1 MATSF
6 ISKRLRSTEADLEA
20 EPSWIRRQVTSGLQ
34 CISRRACVHPIHT
47 IVVIALLASTTYVGL
62 LEGSLLDTA
71 RNPRN
76 VAGQVDVDTLLQGSR
91 NLRLGESTAWKWQ
104 AEDSWVDSTVSTY
117 PPAPHTP
124 KLPIISV
131 LTNSSQISRSSS
143 LQLTTSR

>member
-6 ISKRLRSTEADLEA
+6 ISKRLRPTEADQDA

-104 AEDSWVDSTVSTY
+104 AEDSWVDSTVST
-117 PPAPHTP
+117 HRLTP
-124 KLPIISV
+124 LLLICI
-131 LTNSSQISRSSS
+131 LTNLAQTSRSSS
-143 LQLTTSR
+143 LQLTTSL